1 MTVSYSKLMFTC
13 AAVVAALA
21 GTSTGLLAQQKTSE
35 ARIHDLVQQ
44 AAVLVASGQ
53 VGAPSTAQ
61 QGGQTTPPAEGPKVP
76 LTLDDAV
83 KLALDR
89 NLDIA
94 VQRLNPQISDL
105 AYASARSIYYP
116 SLT

>member
-1 MTVSYSKLMFTC
+1 MTMTANRSKLMLTC
-13 AAVVAALA
+13 AAMVAALA
-21 GTSTGLLAQQKTSE
+21 GTSARTLAQQRPSE
-35 ARIHDLVQQ
+35 AHIRDLVQQ
-44 AAVLVASGQ
+44 AAQIVASGQ
-53 VGAPSTAQ
+53 VGATTTAQ
-61 QGGQTTPPAEGPKVP
+61 QGGQTRPPAEGPKVP

-105 AYASARSIYYP
+105 AYASVRS
-116 SLT
+116 